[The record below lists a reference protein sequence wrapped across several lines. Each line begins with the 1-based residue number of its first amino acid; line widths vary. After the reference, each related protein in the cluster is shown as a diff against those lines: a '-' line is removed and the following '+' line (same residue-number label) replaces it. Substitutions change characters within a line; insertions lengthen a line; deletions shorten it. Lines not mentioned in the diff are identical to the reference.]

1 MRWIRILTEVKI
13 NTIYKW
19 LIQSLAELILDNPDV
34 PIIGWCQ
41 MNKMWHGKIARHK
54 AVFIYSWQLN
64 KKGWKE
70 KEALTN
76 VNTMGLWK
84 E

>member
-34 PIIGWCQ
+34 PIIG
-41 MNKMWHGKIARHK
+41 
-54 AVFIYSWQLN
+54 
-64 KKGWKE
+64 
-70 KEALTN
+70 
-76 VNTMGLWK
+76 
-84 E
+84 